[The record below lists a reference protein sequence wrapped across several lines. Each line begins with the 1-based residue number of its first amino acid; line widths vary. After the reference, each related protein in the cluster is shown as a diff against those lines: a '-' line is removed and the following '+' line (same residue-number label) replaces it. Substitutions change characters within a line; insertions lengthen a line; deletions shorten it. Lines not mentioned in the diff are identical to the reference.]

1 MPMAIYEHIAEFA
14 GKRVLDWEPGAPASD
29 PAQVGYRISL
39 SWNEANEGVRWVDKF
54 ARFLADPVSG
64 RATGLVVG
72 PWEELPPGDAQIT
85 RGIVEAIA
93 AAHDRL
99 PALNALFLGEIIS
112 EESEISWIEQCDVTP
127 VLDAYPRLEHFAV
140 RGGNGLRLPALRH
153 DTLRTLVVQAGGLPR
168 QVVQDVSAAH
178 LPALRHLELWLGIEN
193 YGGDTTVADLAPLLS
208 GRLFPNL
215 EYLGL
220 RDSEIADEI
229 ASAVA
234 AAPVL
239 EGLGVLDL
247 SLGALTDVGAAAL
260 LASPAVAKLRKLDL
274 HYHFCSPAM
283 VERLTGLPIEVDASE
298 PQEPDAYGGETYRY
312 VAVSE

>member
-1 MPMAIYEHIAEFA
+1 MAIYEHIAEFA

-29 PAQVGYRISL
+29 PAQICYRISL
-39 SWNEANEGVRWVDKF
+39 SWDESEGGARWIDKF
-54 ARFLADPVSG
+54 ARFLDDPVSS

-72 PWEELPPGDAQIT
+72 PWEGLPAGDAQIT
-85 RGIVEAIA
+85 RGIVEAIT
-93 AAHDRL
+93 AAHGRL
-99 PALNALFLGEIIS
+99 PALTALFLGEIIS
-112 EESEISWIEQCDVTP
+112 EESEISWVEQCDVTP
-127 VLDAYPRLEHFAV
+127 VLDAYPRLDHFAV

-153 DTLRTLVVQAGGLPR
+153 DALRTLIVQAGGLPA
-168 QVVQDVSAAH
+168 QVTRDVSAAH
-178 LPALRHLELWLGIEN
+178 LPALQHLELWLGIED
-193 YGGDTTVADLAPLLS
+193 YGGDTTVADLAPVLS

-247 SLGALTDVGAAAL
+247 SLGALTDDGAAAL
-260 LASPAVAKLRKLDL
+260 LASPAVANLRKLDL

-283 VERLTGLPIEVDASE
+283 VEQLANLPIEVDAGE
-298 PQEPDAYGGETYRY
+298 PQEPHTYDGETYRY
-312 VAVSE
+312 VAVGE